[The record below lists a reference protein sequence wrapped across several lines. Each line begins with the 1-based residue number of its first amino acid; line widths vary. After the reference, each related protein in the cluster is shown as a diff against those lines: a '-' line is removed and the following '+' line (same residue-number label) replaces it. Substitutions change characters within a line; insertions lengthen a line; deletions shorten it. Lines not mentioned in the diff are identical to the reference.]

1 MIPILFILSVCTPT
15 DICEELRDLRPF
27 KADRMA
33 TCERV
38 VEVAEIWELDPVLLV
53 SIAWHESRMNNAAVS
68 HAGAVGALQILPK
81 WWCGPQA
88 CDHIYVGGR
97 AFKRWLKRA
106 RKKKKKLYWALA
118 MYNGGNRP
126 GSRSFRYAER
136 VLNTAKRLK
145 RRLKRVCG
153 VPGC

>member
-1 MIPILFILSVCTPT
+1 MNILVFLAAMCTPA

-38 VEVAEIWELDPVLLV
+38 VEVAKIWELDPVLLV

-68 HAGAVGALQILPK
+68 RSGAVGALQILPK
-81 WWCGPQA
+81 WWCGSQA
-88 CDHIYVGGR
+88 CDYIYNGGR

-106 RKKKKKLYWALA
+106 RSKRKKLFWALA
-118 MYNGGNRP
+118 YYNGGNRP
-126 GSRSFRYAER
+126 KTRSFRYAKR
-136 VLNTAKRLK
+136 VLSTARRLE